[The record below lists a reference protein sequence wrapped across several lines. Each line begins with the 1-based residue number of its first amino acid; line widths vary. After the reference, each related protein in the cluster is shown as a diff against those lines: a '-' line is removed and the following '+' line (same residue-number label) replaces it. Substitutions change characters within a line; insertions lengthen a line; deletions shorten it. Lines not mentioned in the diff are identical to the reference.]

1 MANVLV
7 ITDLEGV
14 SGVLDME
21 SVKNES
27 SVGYQNAVKSLMEDT
42 NTAVSALFDAGA
54 KTVYVV
60 DGHGSGKNFVKG
72 ALDKRAKQVYTWEL
86 GEIIASIDCFIMV
99 GTHAMAKTPNAF
111 FDHTQLWEEITG
123 YYYNGERIGEIAQM
137 GAFAGEYGIPCVF
150 ASGDEAACSEA
161 LRFYEGISLA
171 PVKKALS
178 RSEAIPYDNA
188 LSLIYEKA
196 KEGFLNRKNVKPYKV
211 EVPLTIKVE
220 YASEDACDNDAKC
233 VKEFKRLSPT
243 AIEVYKDKI
252 VDYFDVL
259 IY

>member
-1 MANVLV
+1 MANVLI

-14 SGVLDME
+14 SGVLDMQ
-21 SVKNES
+21 SVKDES
-27 SVGYQNAVKSLMEDT
+27 SSGYQNAVKWLMEDT
-42 NTAVSALFDAGA
+42 NVAIKALFDAGA
-54 KTVYVV
+54 TEVYVV
-60 DGHGSGKNFVKG
+60 DGHGSGKNFIQG
-72 ALDKRAKQVYTWEL
+72 ALDKRAKQVYTWDL
-86 GEIIASIDCFIMV
+86 GAIISSIDCFIMI
-99 GTHAMAKTPNAF
+99 GAHAMAKTPNAF

-150 ASGDEAACSEA
+150 VSGDEFACQEA
-161 LRFYEGISLA
+161 QSFYEGISIA

-178 RSEAIPYDNA
+178 RSEAMPYDNA
-188 LSLIYEKA
+188 LNLIYEKV
-196 KEGFLNRKNVKPYKV
+196 KEGFINRKNVKPYKV
-211 EVPLTIKVE
+211 SLPLTIKVE
-220 YASEDACDNDAKC
+220 YISEEACDNDAKC
-233 VKEFKRLSPT
+233 VKTYNRLSPT